1 MPLNILLPQ
10 KPTIVS
16 KVKDVIFKTFAYFF
30 HPELFLLVFLLFSII
45 FEIVGRKVNWG
56 WYVVFGIIVIGYF
69 IERITRIIK
78 KKYGEQKQS

>member
-45 FEIVGRKVNWG
+45 FEIFGRAVNWG
-56 WYVVFGIIVIGYF
+56 WYLVFGIIVIGYF
-69 IERITRIIK
+69 
-78 KKYGEQKQS
+78 GEKISAKIGRSKNKEK